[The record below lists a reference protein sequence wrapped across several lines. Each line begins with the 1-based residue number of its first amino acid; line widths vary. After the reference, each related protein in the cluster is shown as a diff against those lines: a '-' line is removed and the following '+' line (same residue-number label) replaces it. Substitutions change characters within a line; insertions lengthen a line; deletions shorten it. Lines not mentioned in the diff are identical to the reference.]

1 MTRSRFPLLALALVL
16 SLPGSAY
23 AADPQPEASAS
34 AGTGQASRK
43 ADKEDMGDPNR
54 IICRKIETIGSRVH
68 TQRICASAAQWSA
81 MRDQNRQG
89 LDRIQT
95 ERYMHNEGG

>member
-1 MTRSRFPLLALALVL
+1 MTRPHFPALALALVL
-16 SLPGSAY
+16 SLPGIAC
-23 AADPQPEASAS
+23 AADPQPEASA
-34 AGTGQASRK
+34 GTGQASRN

-68 TQRICASAAQWSA
+68 TQRICASAAQWST

-95 ERYMHNEGG
+95 ERYVHNEGG